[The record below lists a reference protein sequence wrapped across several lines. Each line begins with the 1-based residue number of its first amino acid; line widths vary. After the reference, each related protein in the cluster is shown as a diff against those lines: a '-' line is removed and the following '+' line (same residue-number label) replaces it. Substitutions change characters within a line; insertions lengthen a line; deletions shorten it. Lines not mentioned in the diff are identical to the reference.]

1 MASQRQLTLT
11 VLGGGSFYVPSF
23 IGTMCRT
30 PEVFAST
37 QVRLHDIDSERV
49 RLVKQFCEQFVKA
62 KNVPMTFHDE
72 PDLERALEGTDFVV
86 ATFRI
91 GGVKSTILDE
101 TIPPEFGYCGDETAG
116 PGGLFMAMRTLPVI
130 VDVARKM
137 ERICPDAWLMNYAN
151 PTNFLADGVLRTT
164 RINTVSLCDGYICP
178 PYHIAGSLGIP
189 SDGVE
194 ALHAGLNH
202 YSFVYRAEREGRDLL
217 QELANADPAAVR
229 NNLAGTDD
237 FTRYHLWLAYKI
249 FKLYRV
255 YPSIIDHMACY
266 FNHDEVLA
274 GQLKKD
280 RAYYESAA
288 DEEHIKENWNSLK
301 AQLRD
306 FRQEEADKVARAHE
320 GGHADLAIGVIRSIV
335 ADSGELFPVNV
346 PNRGAIPGMDS
357 DTIVELYAR
366 VDRHGFTPLV
376 TPSLPPSI
384 LARLNHFAAYQKLVV
399 SGILDKDYHT
409 LLQALSIHPAT
420 TSIDRASEIFKA
432 MLEREKEVMGE
443 YWRDVRPLTG
453 L

>member
-202 YSFVYRAEREGRDLL
+202 YSFVYRAEREGRDLI
-217 QELANADPAAVR
+217 R
-229 NNLAGTDD
+229 RRCGT
-237 FTRYHLWLAYKI
+237 TSPERMI
-249 FKLYRV
+249 
-255 YPSIIDHMACY
+255 S
-266 FNHDEVLA
+266 
-274 GQLKKD
+274 
-280 RAYYESAA
+280 
-288 DEEHIKENWNSLK
+288 
-301 AQLRD
+301 
-306 FRQEEADKVARAHE
+306 
-320 GGHADLAIGVIRSIV
+320 
-335 ADSGELFPVNV
+335 
-346 PNRGAIPGMDS
+346 
-357 DTIVELYAR
+357 
-366 VDRHGFTPLV
+366 
-376 TPSLPPSI
+376 
-384 LARLNHFAAYQKLVV
+384 
-399 SGILDKDYHT
+399 
-409 LLQALSIHPAT
+409 PAT
-420 TSIDRASEIFKA
+420 TSGWPTRSSSSIVSTRAS
-432 MLEREKEVMGE
+432 
-443 YWRDVRPLTG
+443 
-453 L
+453 